1 MTTETEKPQRP
12 EYISENDD
20 GTVTIGLRSGAKI
33 SGAVV
38 KALQMREP
46 TVADQIAVSAMQGG
60 DAAKEVALFA
70 NLCSVTPEEIK
81 SLTMRDYTRV
91 QQGYRCFFD

>member
-1 MTTETEKPQRP
+1 MTERP
-12 EYISENDD
+12 EYITENAD
-20 GTVTIGLRSGAKI
+20 GTVTIALRSGVKI
-33 SGAVV
+33 SGATV

-46 TVADQIAVSAMQGG
+46 TVADQIAVAALQGN
-60 DAAKEVALFA
+60 DAAKEVSLFA
-70 NLCSVTPEEIK
+70 NLCNVTPDEIK